1 MFNTILKHNLTL
13 EETSMPP
20 SPVLFTL
27 QCRIIVMP
35 GCLVPSIVIHIE
47 EIMSED
53 FPDDPVVKT
62 LPSNAKGASLTAE
75 QGTENPHALQPKQT
89 NKQTTTESIL

>member
-1 MFNTILKHNLTL
+1 
-13 EETSMPP
+13 
-20 SPVLFTL
+20 
-27 QCRIIVMP
+27 MP

-47 EIMSED
+47 EVMSED

-89 NKQTTTESIL
+89 NKQTNKQPQNQYCNKFNESFTILKKTHTH